1 MNKMDG
7 IKFKRLIVYLF
18 ISTFFVSSTL
28 AQENDSIQCQTIVLQ
43 EGWSIFSTFIEVED
57 SECESIQ
64 SYLSKGGSNVVII
77 KDNFGNAYLP
87 YWDMACNI
95 NFNNTQ
101 GYYIKVYEPDTFQ
114 FCGQIIN
121 TDENMIMLNQGWNII
136 PYLYDYSIDLEVALS
151 DILNDIFLVKDIYGN
166 VYYPEMNYN
175 GIGNLTPGNGYQ
187 IKINSPNS
195 FYYSN

>member
-1 MNKMDG
+1 
-7 IKFKRLIVYLF
+7 
-18 ISTFFVSSTL
+18 
-28 AQENDSIQCQTIVLQ
+28 
-43 EGWSIFSTFIEVED
+43 
-57 SECESIQ
+57 
-64 SYLSKGGSNVVII
+64 
-77 KDNFGNAYLP
+77 
-87 YWDMACNI
+87 
-95 NFNNTQ
+95 
-101 GYYIKVYEPDTFQ
+101 
-114 FCGQIIN
+114 
-121 TDENMIMLNQGWNII
+121 MLNQGWNII

>member
-121 TDENMIMLNQGWNII
+121 TDENMIIQLI
-136 PYLYDYSIDLEVALS
+136 
-151 DILNDIFLVKDIYGN
+151 
-166 VYYPEMNYN
+166 
-175 GIGNLTPGNGYQ
+175 
-187 IKINSPNS
+187 
-195 FYYSN
+195 